1 MLSVFF
7 IKRPIFAMVISLL
20 IVLAGLV
27 SIVILPIQEYPD
39 VNPPTVVVSATYVGA
54 NAYTVEET
62 VTRPLEDKI
71 NGQSTENRLLNVTEV
86 AELLR
91 ISRFSVYNLVKRK
104 ELSAIKVL
112 NKLRFDITSVEQY
125 LEKQRINIEEK

>member
-1 MLSVFF
+1 M
-7 IKRPIFAMVISLL
+7 KQK
-20 IVLAGLV
+20 G
-27 SIVILPIQEYPD
+27 
-39 VNPPTVVVSATYVGA
+39 N
-54 NAYTVEET
+54 
-62 VTRPLEDKI
+62 LEDKI
-71 NGQSTENRLLNVTEV
+71 KGQSKENKLLNVTEV

>member
-1 MLSVFF
+1 MKEKGNS
-7 IKRPIFAMVISLL
+7 
-20 IVLAGLV
+20 
-27 SIVILPIQEYPD
+27 
-39 VNPPTVVVSATYVGA
+39 
-54 NAYTVEET
+54 
-62 VTRPLEDKI
+62 EDKI
-71 NGQSTENRLLNVTEV
+71 KGQSKENRLLNVTEV

>member
-1 MLSVFF
+1 M
-7 IKRPIFAMVISLL
+7 KEK
-20 IVLAGLV
+20 G
-27 SIVILPIQEYPD
+27 
-39 VNPPTVVVSATYVGA
+39 N
-54 NAYTVEET
+54 
-62 VTRPLEDKI
+62 LEDKI
-71 NGQSTENRLLNVTEV
+71 KGQSKENRLLKVTEV

-112 NKLRFDITSVEQY
+112 NKLRFDITSVERY

>member
-1 MLSVFF
+1 MKEKGNFENK
-7 IKRPIFAMVISLL
+7 IK
-20 IVLAGLV
+20 
-27 SIVILPIQEYPD
+27 
-39 VNPPTVVVSATYVGA
+39 
-54 NAYTVEET
+54 
-62 VTRPLEDKI
+62 
-71 NGQSTENRLLNVTEV
+71 GQFKENRLLNVTEV

>member
-1 MLSVFF
+1 M
-7 IKRPIFAMVISLL
+7 KEK
-20 IVLAGLV
+20 G
-27 SIVILPIQEYPD
+27 
-39 VNPPTVVVSATYVGA
+39 N
-54 NAYTVEET
+54 
-62 VTRPLEDKI
+62 LEDKI
-71 NGQSTENRLLNVTEV
+71 KGQSKENRLLNVTEV
-86 AELLR
+86 AALLR

>member
-1 MLSVFF
+1 MPSGHIFLQINMKEKENLENK
-7 IKRPIFAMVISLL
+7 IKS
-20 IVLAGLV
+20 
-27 SIVILPIQEYPD
+27 
-39 VNPPTVVVSATYVGA
+39 
-54 NAYTVEET
+54 
-62 VTRPLEDKI
+62 
-71 NGQSTENRLLNVTEV
+71 QSKVNRLLTVTEV

>member
-1 MLSVFF
+1 MNE
-7 IKRPIFAMVISLL
+7 K
-20 IVLAGLV
+20 G
-27 SIVILPIQEYPD
+27 
-39 VNPPTVVVSATYVGA
+39 N
-54 NAYTVEET
+54 
-62 VTRPLEDKI
+62 LEDKI
-71 NGQSTENRLLNVTEV
+71 KGQSKENRLLNVTEV

>member
-1 MLSVFF
+1 M
-7 IKRPIFAMVISLL
+7 KQK
-20 IVLAGLV
+20 G
-27 SIVILPIQEYPD
+27 
-39 VNPPTVVVSATYVGA
+39 N
-54 NAYTVEET
+54 
-62 VTRPLEDKI
+62 LEDKI
-71 NGQSTENRLLNVTEV
+71 KGQSKENRLLNVTEV

>member
-1 MLSVFF
+1 M
-7 IKRPIFAMVISLL
+7 KEK
-20 IVLAGLV
+20 G
-27 SIVILPIQEYPD
+27 
-39 VNPPTVVVSATYVGA
+39 N
-54 NAYTVEET
+54 
-62 VTRPLEDKI
+62 LEDKI
-71 NGQSTENRLLNVTEV
+71 KGQSKENKLLNVTEV

>member
-1 MLSVFF
+1 M
-7 IKRPIFAMVISLL
+7 KEK
-20 IVLAGLV
+20 G
-27 SIVILPIQEYPD
+27 D
-39 VNPPTVVVSATYVGA
+39 
-54 NAYTVEET
+54 
-62 VTRPLEDKI
+62 LEDKI
-71 NGQSTENRLLNVTEV
+71 KGQSKENRLLNVKEV
-86 AELLR
+86 AALLR

>member
-1 MLSVFF
+1 MEEKGNLENK
-7 IKRPIFAMVISLL
+7 IK
-20 IVLAGLV
+20 
-27 SIVILPIQEYPD
+27 
-39 VNPPTVVVSATYVGA
+39 
-54 NAYTVEET
+54 
-62 VTRPLEDKI
+62 
-71 NGQSTENRLLNVTEV
+71 GQSIESGLLNVTEV

-125 LEKQRINIEEK
+125 LKKQRINIEEK

>member
-1 MLSVFF
+1 M
-7 IKRPIFAMVISLL
+7 KQK
-20 IVLAGLV
+20 G
-27 SIVILPIQEYPD
+27 
-39 VNPPTVVVSATYVGA
+39 N
-54 NAYTVEET
+54 
-62 VTRPLEDKI
+62 LEDKI
-71 NGQSTENRLLNVTEV
+71 KGQSKENKLLNVTEV
-86 AELLR
+86 AKLLR

>member
-1 MLSVFF
+1 M
-7 IKRPIFAMVISLL
+7 KEK
-20 IVLAGLV
+20 G
-27 SIVILPIQEYPD
+27 
-39 VNPPTVVVSATYVGA
+39 N
-54 NAYTVEET
+54 
-62 VTRPLEDKI
+62 LEDKVK
-71 NGQSTENRLLNVTEV
+71 GQPKENRLLNVTEV
-86 AELLR
+86 AALLR

>member
-1 MLSVFF
+1 M
-7 IKRPIFAMVISLL
+7 KQK
-20 IVLAGLV
+20 G
-27 SIVILPIQEYPD
+27 
-39 VNPPTVVVSATYVGA
+39 N
-54 NAYTVEET
+54 
-62 VTRPLEDKI
+62 LEDKI
-71 NGQSTENRLLNVTEV
+71 KGQSKENKLLNVTEV

-125 LEKQRINIEEK
+125 LEKQRINIEEQ

>member
-1 MLSVFF
+1 M
-7 IKRPIFAMVISLL
+7 KEK
-20 IVLAGLV
+20 G
-27 SIVILPIQEYPD
+27 
-39 VNPPTVVVSATYVGA
+39 N
-54 NAYTVEET
+54 
-62 VTRPLEDKI
+62 LEDRIK
-71 NGQSTENRLLNVTEV
+71 GQSKKNRLLTVTEV